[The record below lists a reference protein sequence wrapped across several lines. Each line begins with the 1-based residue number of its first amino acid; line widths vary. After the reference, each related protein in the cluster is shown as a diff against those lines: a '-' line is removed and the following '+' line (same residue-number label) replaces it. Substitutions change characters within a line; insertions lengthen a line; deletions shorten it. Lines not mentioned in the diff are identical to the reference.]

1 MGSGIPFPNNWVY
14 LETELTW
21 LERLLLV
28 AVAQQRKTLKS
39 VTRVA
44 KTSSDKATSDWW
56 QGLITV
62 KNRTYDDIALKP
74 AERPSLGYQQVLDQ
88 RIRLSQAGQVSLGLP
103 TMQTV
108 LGMSLFEKKLVLMAL
123 APEVQ
128 VRYGRLYHYLQT
140 GAHCAAGALP
150 TVELALRMLCRNDM
164 ERRRARTQLSGANSL
179 LQRQILCR
187 VEGAPTLLG
196 SQLRLASDWVDYLLA
211 ETPDPAWPLQWLMA
225 TRFVQRVPVLS
236 SEVVLAD
243 GLKPQLQ
250 AVAAKPRSR
259 LLLVGEKGTGK
270 QEVAIALANQ
280 LQQPLHSLDLAQI
293 PPQDWP
299 ACLTELD
306 QANYPIV
313 LIKSAHRWL
322 GRTSAIDCAAL
333 QQWLTQSA
341 AHVIFLVH
349 HRHLVRRHWRQQ
361 LTVIDIPMP
370 EADLRLRLWHQAFAG
385 GVKGMGK
392 VRWTTLAEGLAL
404 SKADIM
410 DIATLAQALAGPDE
424 TALTHLQQ
432 ALIQQGYSWQLR

>member
-62 KNRTYDDIALKP
+62 KHRTYDDIALKP

-88 RIRLSQAGQVSLGLP
+88 RIRLSQASQVSLGLP

-164 ERRRARTQLSGANSL
+164 ERRRARTQLSGSGSL

-196 SQLRLASDWVDYLLA
+196 SQLRLAPDWVDYLLA
-211 ETPDPAWPLQWLMA
+211 ETPDPAWPLGW
-225 TRFVQRVPVLS
+225 V
-236 SEVVLAD
+236 
-243 GLKPQLQ
+243 
-250 AVAAKPRSR
+250 
-259 LLLVGEKGTGK
+259 
-270 QEVAIALANQ
+270 
-280 LQQPLHSLDLAQI
+280 
-293 PPQDWP
+293 
-299 ACLTELD
+299 
-306 QANYPIV
+306 
-313 LIKSAHRWL
+313 
-322 GRTSAIDCAAL
+322 
-333 QQWLTQSA
+333 
-341 AHVIFLVH
+341 
-349 HRHLVRRHWRQQ
+349 
-361 LTVIDIPMP
+361 
-370 EADLRLRLWHQAFAG
+370 
-385 GVKGMGK
+385 
-392 VRWTTLAEGLAL
+392 
-404 SKADIM
+404 
-410 DIATLAQALAGPDE
+410 
-424 TALTHLQQ
+424 
-432 ALIQQGYSWQLR
+432 